1 MRGLL
6 RNLPLM
12 IIIWATV
19 FNAVL
24 AVINGH
30 VVALSSSA
38 VVAAEVVTVILAHL
52 LALSQFR
59 REMRVW
65 YGLLMAFLVFFVLR
79 SLVTGD
85 PQADYVR
92 DVLLIPTFIVL
103 GMTSRSK
110 NLTTLVCV
118 IHVIVIAVM
127 VYEALDTPGY
137 AKLFEVQNY
146 YINTR
151 GYDNEMFWND
161 QSDLFISA
169 TRWQDRFLLPF
180 LSLHRL
186 SSIFL
191 EPVSLE
197 NYCVFITI
205 YICARF
211 SSLTVF
217 ERGFLGL
224 GNVAVLIGSDGRFA
238 AIASVMIIV
247 VSMFAAKLPRRSAIV
262 YLPGVTLA
270 AFAITKLAGLHD
282 GEDDL
287 PGRIAYTVN
296 LLSRF
301 DLSDFIGISEK
312 AAVHDAVDAG
322 LAFLVATQSIFGL
335 GVAWALIIFGVREDR
350 PDQVRYTHG
359 LCIYL
364 ALAMM
369 VSSSIFSIKTAA
381 LLWFVQGSL
390 QRRERRLPAS
400 LTVGGMVLRRRK
412 LANASRPQLEPH

>member
-6 RNLPLM
+6 RNLPLI

-30 VVALSSSA
+30 VVALSSAA
-38 VVAAEVVTVILAHL
+38 VVAAEVAAVVLAHL

-59 REMRVW
+59 PEMRVW
-65 YGLLMAFLVFFVLR
+65 YGLLMAFLVLFVLR

-85 PQADYVR
+85 PQAEYLR

-103 GMTSRSK
+103 GMTSHPK
-110 NLTTLVCV
+110 NLTPLVCV
-118 IHVIVIAVM
+118 IHVVVLTVM

-137 AKLFEVQNY
+137 AKLFEVQKY

-151 GYDNEMFWND
+151 GYDHEMFWND
-161 QSDLFISA
+161 QSDLFVSA
-169 TRWQDRFLLPF
+169 TRWQDRFFLPF

-191 EPVSLE
+191 EPVSLG

-211 SSLTVF
+211 SRLTVL

-224 GNVAVLIGSDGRFA
+224 GNVALLIGSDGRFA
-238 AIASVMIIV
+238 AISSVIIIV
-247 VSMFAAKLPRRSAIV
+247 VSMLATKLPRRSALA

-270 AFAITKLAGLHD
+270 AFAIAKLAGLHE

-287 PGRIAYTVN
+287 PGRIAYTVD
-296 LLSRF
+296 LLSRYN
-301 DLSDFIGISEK
+301 LSEFIGISDK
-312 AAVHDAVDAG
+312 AAVHDAVDSG
-322 LAFLVATQSIFGL
+322 LAYVVITQSIFGL
-335 GVAWALIIFGVREDR
+335 GVAWVSIIFGAREDR
-350 PDQVRYTHG
+350 PEQVRYTHG

-364 ALAMM
+364 SLAMM

-412 LANASRPQLEPH
+412 LTDASRPQLESQ